1 MVTEIAVLKIDPA
14 QAKAFE
20 KTFQDV
26 VHILHRQP
34 GYQND
39 RLYRAIERPEEYIL
53 TVEWDSVADH
63 ENFIQAPDYPDLD
76 GALGQFVIEGDF
88 AHYQTIS

>member
-1 MVTEIAVLKIDPA
+1 VVTEIAILKIDPA
-14 QAKAFE
+14 QAEEFE
-20 KTFQDV
+20 RTYQDV
-26 VHILHRQP
+26 VHILRRQP

-39 RLYRAIERPEEYIL
+39 RLFRAIERPEKYIL

-76 GALGQFVIEGDF
+76 GALGKFVKDGDF
-88 AHYQTIS
+88 AHYRAIS